1 MLSFW
6 EKESFLNYDFI
17 VIGSGIVGLSAAL
30 SIRDRQ
36 PEASILIL
44 ERGILPT
51 GASTKN
57 AGFACIG
64 SLTEILDDLSV
75 MQGDEVL
82 KLVELRFQG
91 LQLLRKRV
99 GDMQLQ
105 YKERGSF
112 ELISKDESDALD
124 KIDAVNKFLAPV
136 LKIPAY
142 SLADDRLDSF
152 GFSRSVVSHMVK
164 NNLEGELH
172 TGSMMRALLRL
183 CSASDIEVRTGC
195 NVSEIEEDEKSVTVA
210 VNHLQLNETVFFKAR
225 KVIVCTN
232 AFTSHLYK
240 DEDVKPGRGQVIITD
255 VVDKL
260 PFQGIFH
267 FLKGYYYFREI
278 NGRVLFGGGRNL
290 DFEGE
295 TSTQFEHNQKVLDDL
310 EVKLRTIIL
319 PNQSFRVADSW
330 TGIMAFGESKF
341 PIIKKKGNHVFLG
354 VRMGG
359 MGVAIGSKAG
369 ELLADLAC
377 KS

>member
-17 VIGSGIVGLSAAL
+17 VIGSGIVGLSTAL

-75 MQGDEVL
+75 MSEDEVL
-82 KLVELRFQG
+82 KLVELRLQG
-91 LQLLRKRV
+91 LHLLRKRV
-99 GDMQLQ
+99 GDVQLQ

-124 KIDAVNKFLAPV
+124 KIDAVNKLLLPV
-136 LKIPAY
+136 LKMPAY

-152 GFSRSVVSHMVK
+152 GFSRSVVSNMVK

-183 CSASDIEVRTGC
+183 ASIANIEVRTGC
-195 NVSEIEEDEKSVTVA
+195 NVAEIEETENSVTVA

-225 KVIVCTN
+225 KLIVCTN
-232 AFTSHLYK
+232 AFTSHLFK

-295 TSTQFEHNQKVLDDL
+295 TSTKFEHNQKILDDL
-310 EVKLRTIIL
+310 EEKLRTIIL
-319 PNQSFRVADSW
+319 PNHSFRVADSW

-341 PIIKKKGNHVFLG
+341 PIIKTKGDHVFLG